1 MQVDLHGLPLSEAK
15 LKAQISVGEAWADSL
30 SKIELV
36 HGHNLGT
43 AIKDYVQNKSGLRED
58 MTRIYP
64 EIPSLILNDKGLGS
78 TIVRFKRP

>member
-1 MQVDLHGLPLSEAK
+1 MKVDLHGLPLSEAK

-64 EIPSLILNDKGLGS
+64 EIPSLILNEKGLGS

>member
-1 MQVDLHGLPLSEAK
+1 MKVDLHGLPLSEAK

-64 EIPSLILNDKGLGS
+64 EIPSLNLNDKGLGS

>member
-1 MQVDLHGLPLSEAK
+1 MKVDLHGLPLSEAK

-43 AIKDYVQNKSGLRED
+43 AIKDYIQNKSGLRDD
-58 MTRIYP
+58 MMRIYP
-64 EIPSLILNDKGLGS
+64 EIPSLILKDKDLGS

>member
-1 MQVDLHGLPLSEAK
+1 MKVDLHGLPLSEAK

>member
-1 MQVDLHGLPLSEAK
+1 MKVDLHGLPLSEAK

-43 AIKDYVQNKSGLRED
+43 AIKDYIQNKSGLRDD

-64 EIPSLILNDKGLGS
+64 EIPSLNLNDKGLGS

>member
-1 MQVDLHGLPLSEAK
+1 MKVDLHGLPLSEAK
-15 LKAQISVGEAWADSL
+15 LKAQIAVGEAWADSS

-43 AIKDYVQNKSGLRED
+43 AIKNYVQNKSGLRED

>member
-1 MQVDLHGLPLSEAK
+1 MKVDLHGLPLSEAK
-15 LKAQISVGEAWADSL
+15 LRAQISLGEAWADSL

-43 AIKDYVQNKSGLRED
+43 VIKDYIQTKDGLRED
-58 MTRIYP
+58 MKRVYP

>member
-1 MQVDLHGLPLSEAK
+1 MKVDLHGLPLSKAK

>member
-1 MQVDLHGLPLSEAK
+1 MKVDLHGLPLSEAK
-15 LKAQISVGEAWADSL
+15 LKAQISVGEAWADTL

>member
-1 MQVDLHGLPLSEAK
+1 MKVDLHGLPLSEAK
-15 LKAQISVGEAWADSL
+15 LKAQISIGEAWADSL

>member
-1 MQVDLHGLPLSEAK
+1 MKVDLHGLPLSEAK

-30 SKIELV
+30 SKLKLV

-43 AIKDYVQNKSGLRED
+43 AIKDYIQSEDGLRND
-58 MTRIYP
+58 IQRIYP
-64 EIPSLILNDKGLGS
+64 EIPSLILNEKSLGL

>member
-1 MQVDLHGLPLSEAK
+1 MKVDLHGLPLSEAK

-43 AIKDYVQNKSGLRED
+43 AIKNYVQNKSGLRED

-64 EIPSLILNDKGLGS
+64 EIPSLILNEKSLGS

>member
-1 MQVDLHGLPLSEAK
+1 MKVDLHGLPLSEAK

-64 EIPSLILNDKGLGS
+64 EIPSLILNDNGLGS

>member
-1 MQVDLHGLPLSEAK
+1 MKVDLHGLPLSEAK
-15 LKAQISVGEAWADSL
+15 LKAQISIGEAWADSL

-43 AIKDYVQNKSGLRED
+43 AIKDYIQNKSGLRDD

-64 EIPSLILNDKGLGS
+64 EIPSLNLNDKGLGS

>member
-1 MQVDLHGLPLSEAK
+1 MKVDLHGLPLSEAK
-15 LKAQISVGEAWADSL
+15 LKSQISVGEAWADSI

-43 AIKDYVQNKSGLRED
+43 AIKDYIQNKSGLRED

>member
-1 MQVDLHGLPLSEAK
+1 MKVDLHGLPLSEAK

-64 EIPSLILNDKGLGS
+64 EIPSLFLNDKGLGS